1 LGSIPSTGKNKK
13 EGKCTM
19 CSRKR
24 CKTAKN
30 EKASHNGLENINNT
44 SDSKGLMTRT
54 HKEFLQTGK
63 KKTTS

>member
-1 LGSIPSTGKNKK
+1 
-13 EGKCTM
+13 M